1 MNRTRLDGVVTSRV
15 TAAGAITSGTI
26 PSVTTVTTG
35 KTSVLAAIARKGLLA
50 KLGGLTNGRIE
61 LHENGR
67 CHRFGQVS
75 EGFPEPVR
83 VWVHADDFFADIA
96 FGGSIGAGESFM
108 AGLWDC
114 DNLVDLMR
122 IMTVNR
128 RVLDSLDGGSAW
140 LTKPL
145 HRLFHLLHRNTVSGS
160 RKNIQAH
167 YDLGNDFFR
176 LFLDDTLMYSSAI
189 FPREGMSLKEGS
201 IAKLERICQQL
212 ELCSDD
218 HVLEIGTGWGGFA
231 IHAAS
236 RYGCRVTTT
245 TISDA
250 QYQLAQQRVREAG
263 LEHKITVLKEDFRNL
278 QGQFDKLVS
287 VEMIEAIGEA
297 NIGRFFDVC
306 NRRLK
311 AGGRMLLQAITIRD
325 QIFDQYRK
333 AVDFI
338 QRFIFPG
345 GFLPSTTLLSQQMGR
360 HSSLRVQQVEDFGH
374 DYARTLAEW
383 RHNFDANAQAIEA
396 LGYSREF
403 MRLWLFY
410 FCYCEAGFS
419 ERATGV
425 VQMLLVKDEL
435 F

>member
-1 MNRTRLDGVVTSRV
+1 
-15 TAAGAITSGTI
+15 
-26 PSVTTVTTG
+26 
-35 KTSVLAAIARKGLLA
+35 LASHPAR
-50 KLGGLTNGRIE
+50 
-61 LHENGR
+61 
-67 CHRFGQVS
+67 
-75 EGFPEPVR
+75 
-83 VWVHADDFFADIA
+83 
-96 FGGSIGAGESFM
+96 
-108 AGLWDC
+108 
-114 DNLVDLMR
+114 
-122 IMTVNR
+122 
-128 RVLDSLDGGSAW
+128 
-140 LTKPL
+140 
-145 HRLFHLLHRNTVSGS
+145 
-160 RKNIQAH
+160 
-167 YDLGNDFFR
+167 
-176 LFLDDTLMYSSAI
+176 
-189 FPREGMSLKEGS
+189 
-201 IAKLERICQQL
+201 
-212 ELCSDD
+212 
-218 HVLEIGTGWGGFA
+218 
-231 IHAAS
+231 

-263 LEHKITVLKEDFRNL
+263 LEDKITVLKEDFRNL

-325 QIFDQYRK
+325 QIFDQYRN
-333 AVDFI
+333 AVDFL